1 MKTRCYLKMVGW
13 LDMAGLL
20 ETQGQSTGPN
30 GSGAGSQFDDPALE
44 QAIEYLGQR
53 LYAEDIAIEIAKV
66 VEKSPQPQPK
76 ILAEIAY
83 RLAET
88 SDVETDGDIK
98 EENLSVIGMV
108 ALNEVAEIA
117 EQAGM
122 QIAPAD
128 VSAAFQEMVLI
139 FAREQ
144 GLPKAQIETLAASMR
159 QVDDAELAQ
168 GAQALPDDFDEQI
181 PDEDVP
187 VGDENAEVGA
197 ENNQQMMRV

>member
-1 MKTRCYLKMVGW
+1 
-13 LDMAGLL
+13 MAGLL
-20 ETQGQSTGPN
+20 QDQAQDMGGDAPGT
-30 GSGAGSQFDDPALE
+30 GSQFDDPALE

-53 LYAEDIAIEIAKV
+53 LYAEDISIEIAKV
-66 VEKSPQPQPK
+66 VEKSPTPQPK
-76 ILAEIAY
+76 MLAEIAY
-83 RLAET
+83 RLAES

-98 EENLSVIGMV
+98 EENLSIIGMV

-122 QIAPAD
+122 QITPAD

-144 GLPKAQIETLAASMR
+144 GLSRDEIATLEASMR

-168 GAQALPDDFDEQI
+168 GAEALPDDFDEQI

>member
-1 MKTRCYLKMVGW
+1 
-13 LDMAGLL
+13 MAGLL
-20 ETQGQSTGPN
+20 QDQAQDMGGDA
-30 GSGAGSQFDDPALE
+30 SGTGSQFDDPALE

-53 LYAEDIAIEIAKV
+53 LYAEDISIEIAKV
-66 VEKSPQPQPK
+66 VEKSPTPQPK
-76 ILAEIAY
+76 MLAEIAY
-83 RLAET
+83 RLAES

-98 EENLSVIGMV
+98 EENLSIIGMV

-122 QIAPAD
+122 QITPAD

-144 GLPKAQIETLAASMR
+144 GLSKDEIATLEASMR

-168 GAQALPDDFDEQI
+168 GAEALPDDFDEQI

>member
-1 MKTRCYLKMVGW
+1 
-13 LDMAGLL
+13 
-20 ETQGQSTGPN
+20 
-30 GSGAGSQFDDPALE
+30 
-44 QAIEYLGQR
+44 
-53 LYAEDIAIEIAKV
+53 
-66 VEKSPQPQPK
+66 
-76 ILAEIAY
+76 
-83 RLAET
+83 
-88 SDVETDGDIK
+88 
-98 EENLSVIGMV
+98 MV

-117 EQAGM
+117 EQTGM
-122 QIAPAD
+122 QITPAD

-168 GAQALPDDFDEQI
+168 GAQALPDNFDEQI

>member
-1 MKTRCYLKMVGW
+1 
-13 LDMAGLL
+13 MAGLL
-20 ETQGQSTGPN
+20 QNQAQDMGGDAPST
-30 GSGAGSQFDDPALE
+30 GSQFDDPALE

-53 LYAEDIAIEIAKV
+53 LYAEDISIEIAKV
-66 VEKSPQPQPK
+66 VEKSPAPQPRM
-76 ILAEIAY
+76 LAEIAY
-83 RLAET
+83 RLAES

-98 EENLSVIGMV
+98 EENLSIIGMV

-122 QIAPAD
+122 QITPAD

-144 GLPKAQIETLAASMR
+144 GLSKDEIATLEASMR

-168 GAQALPDDFDEQI
+168 GAEALPDDFDEQI